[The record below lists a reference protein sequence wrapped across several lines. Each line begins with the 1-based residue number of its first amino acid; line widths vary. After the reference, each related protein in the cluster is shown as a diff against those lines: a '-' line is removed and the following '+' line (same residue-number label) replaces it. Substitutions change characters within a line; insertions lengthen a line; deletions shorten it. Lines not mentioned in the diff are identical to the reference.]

1 MLQLGIMIVFHGVER
16 IAKVSRLDTALP
28 PCCAVMAFATCEQV
42 WRSILSEQPSFSG
55 SSWKEISDPAKDFC
69 RTLLN
74 K

>member
-1 MLQLGIMIVFHGVER
+1 
-16 IAKVSRLDTALP
+16 
-28 PCCAVMAFATCEQV
+28 MAFATCEQV